1 MAKKLNKWMKKLG
14 VILEHVMAAVVIAA
28 VVISIFSL
36 WEPFCDFWNN
46 RTGAEALTGFLERV
60 LGIVIGIELFKML
73 WRPRIQ
79 SVLEVMMFCIARHM
93 IVHETSSLENLLT
106 VLGVAVLVIIQ
117 NYFLG
122 PNRLGTHGRKKEK
135 PEGSRE
141 DT

>member
-1 MAKKLNKWMKKLG
+1 MKILG
-14 VILEHVMAAVVIAA
+14 EILEHVMAAVVIAA
-28 VVISIFSL
+28 VVISIFAL
-36 WEPFCDFWNN
+36 WEPFWEFWAH
-46 RTGAEALTGFLERV
+46 RTQEEALTGFLERV

-93 IVHETSSLENLLT
+93 IVHETTSLENLLT

-122 PNRLGTHGRKKEK
+122 PNRLGARGRKKEK
-135 PEGSRE
+135 PDGSRE